1 MAELPKL
8 EAALERVMGLSYPAV
23 TLEIPVARASGHRLA
38 RAVTAKGSQPSR
50 PFALTDGLAVLA
62 IDVQPLS
69 IDDAPPVAEPEPPA
83 AEPESEPPVEPPA
96 EQESDAAPPEL
107 LVAEDQTPFP
117 PAAEQA
123 QPADAPLAADDEQQ
137 SEDSG
142 AEGADTEEPV
152 GDQAAPTLDNQPAV
166 LLEIRP
172 FPATSRR
179 EDALGLGQAI
189 AVPVGGEVPRG
200 AEVLYPFAWVEQP
213 VTAAGS
219 AAAGPAVPQAPG
231 GKAAGDEE
239 GEDDQLPVAEPAR
252 DWDMPNRHL
261 SGTVQLKRLSM
272 RPTHTMVPI
281 GAWARNREVLVPEKT
296 VLRPPDV
303 ALLEA
308 LGVEEVE
315 VYRRPVVGVASL
327 GLPFPEAGRPP
338 EKAGEGPCP
347 LLTLSVQLMRAARVA
362 ALPLGYAPLRFRELL
377 RLVQRW
383 VSQVDI
389 LVLVGGS
396 HSGPRCLALDVISS
410 AGEVAVSGMDLAPG
424 GNLSCGRV
432 GERPVFALPGSL
444 PDVLSGLVL
453 MVRPL
458 AHKYLIP
465 HLYNSTLELELEHG
479 SRLEVD
485 RTMVAPIRFGLDRD
499 RGIYTTRY
507 SGRQHDPWLDYIR
520 GQALLVLEG
529 GRRYSDGERA
539 TVHLY

>member
-23 TLEIPVARASGHRLA
+23 TLDIPVARAAGHRLA

-50 PFALTDGLAVLA
+50 PFALTDGLAVMA
-62 IDVQPLS
+62 ADVQALS
-69 IDDAPPVAEPEPPA
+69 IDEGPIDIEPETEPAVDLAIEPEPD
-83 AEPESEPPVEPPA
+83 V
-96 EQESDAAPPEL
+96 APPD
-107 LVAEDQTPFP
+107 LVRVEDQPRRPLATEE
-117 PAAEQA
+117 PAVG
-123 QPADAPLAADDEQQ
+123 DAPLAADDEQQ
-137 SEDSG
+137 
-142 AEGADTEEPV
+142 ADESAADAVEAEEPAA
-152 GDQAAPTLDNQPAV
+152 DQAAPTADNQPEV
-166 LLEIRP
+166 LLELRP

-189 AVPVGGEVPRG
+189 AIPVGGEVPRG
-200 AEVLYPFAWVEQP
+200 AEVIYPFAWVEHAAEGASALP
-213 VTAAGS
+213 AGS
-219 AAAGPAVPQAPG
+219 AGSQAASGLADG
-231 GKAAGDEE
+231 EEE
-239 GEDDQLPVAEPAR
+239 GEDDKLPVAEPPR
-252 DWDMPNRHL
+252 DWDMPSRHL
-261 SGTVQLKRLSM
+261 SGTVLLKRLYA
-272 RPTHTMVPI
+272 RPTHSMVPI

-396 HSGPRCLALDVISS
+396 HSGARGLALDVISS
-410 AGEVAVSGMDLAPG
+410 AGEVALSGLDLHPG

-432 GERPVFALPGSL
+432 SERPVFALPGSL
-444 PDVLSGLVL
+444 PDVLSGLIL

-465 HLYNSTLELELEHG
+465 PLYSSTLELELEHG
-479 SRLEVD
+479 SRLQVE
-485 RTMVAPIRFGLDRD
+485 RTTVAPIRFGLDRE
-499 RGIYTTRY
+499 RGVHTTRY